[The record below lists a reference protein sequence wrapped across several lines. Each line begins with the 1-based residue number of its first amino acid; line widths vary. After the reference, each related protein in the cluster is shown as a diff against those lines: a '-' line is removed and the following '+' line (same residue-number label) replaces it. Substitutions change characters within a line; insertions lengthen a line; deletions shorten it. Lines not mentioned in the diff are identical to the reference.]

1 MCYTESMK
9 HRTYKLPPLFS
20 VEKLVTVYYFEF
32 PKHFHF
38 PPETHDFWELH
49 YVDKGSAVSIAED
62 EEILLGQGDILFHKP
77 MAKHQLISAG
87 DTAPN
92 VCVISFVLKPK
103 ELSFLEHKKLHLT
116 AEERGVI
123 KRFLAEAE
131 ATFSLSSDPTVQE
144 LFARDEIPV
153 GASHMMKL
161 CLEELLLLL
170 LRDHMASP
178 LKKSDLLLPE
188 AYDDRLV
195 NEMVAYMREHLDKSL
210 CIADFCHRFSYG
222 KTYLCSR
229 FATATGKSI
238 NRYFTEMKIT
248 AAKEAIRE
256 KNFPRE
262 MLSRLSDALGFNTP
276 AYFYT
281 TFKRITG
288 MTPTEYSKSVHQY
301 GK

>member
-1 MCYTESMK
+1 MK
-9 HRTYKLPPLFS
+9 HKAYKLPPLFS

-131 ATFSLSSDPTVQE
+131 ATFSLSTDPAVQE
-144 LFARDEIPV
+144 LFVRDEIPL

-170 LRDHMASP
+170 LRDHMALP
-178 LKKSDLLLPE
+178 IKKSDLLLSE
-188 AYDDRLV
+188 SCDDALV
-195 NEMVAYMREHLDKSL
+195 NEMIAYMREHLDKSL
-210 CIADFCHRFSYG
+210 TIADFCHRFSYG

-229 FATATGKSI
+229 FGKATGKSI
-238 NRYFTEMKIT
+238 NRYFAELKIT
-248 AAKEAIRE
+248 AAKQIIRE
-256 KNFPRE
+256 KNASGELF
-262 MLSRLSDALGFNTP
+262 SKISDALGFSSP
-276 AYFYT
+276 SYFYS
-281 TFKRITG
+281 TFKKITG
-288 MTPTEYSKSVHQY
+288 MTPSEYFKSVHQY
-301 GK
+301 EKD

>member
-1 MCYTESMK
+1 MK
-9 HRTYKLPPLFS
+9 HKAYKLPPLFS

-103 ELSFLEHKKLHLT
+103 ELSFLERKKLHLT

-131 ATFSLSSDPTVQE
+131 ATFSLSTDPAVQA
-144 LFARDEIPV
+144 LFVRDEIPL

-170 LRDHMASP
+170 LRDHAPPP
-178 LKKSDLLLPE
+178 LKRPKLRLDDS
-188 AYDDRLV
+188 YDDALV
-195 NEMVAYMREHLDKSL
+195 SEMVRYMREHIGEDVTIKDL
-210 CIADFCHRFSYG
+210 CHRFSYG
-222 KTYLCSR
+222 KTYLCAR
-229 FATATGKSI
+229 FSAATGKGI
-238 NRYFTEMKIT
+238 NRYFTELKIT
-248 AAKEAIRE
+248 AAKEIIRE
-256 KNFPRE
+256 KSVSGELFARIAE
-262 MLSRLSDALGFNTP
+262 MLGFSSP
-276 AYFYT
+276 SYFYA
-281 TFKRITG
+281 TFRRITG
-288 MTPTEYSKSVHQY
+288 MTPTEYSRSVRQY
-301 GK
+301 DKK